1 MIRSSSGT
9 SFDGEA
15 THNLRLLGTV
25 LSAAVL
31 LGIGGQSLEVAR
43 DYALIREAASALD
56 SPRVGDPERAGW
68 VAKMLV
74 GEAALANSRAATQI
88 LGGMGLTWPIPLHFL
103 LPRSWALESSGGTSG
118 DHSRALASGL
128 EHLGK

>member
-15 THNLRLLGTV
+15 TYHLRLLGTV

-43 DYALIREAASALD
+43 DYALTREQFNAPIASFQALKHLMAD
-56 SPRVGDPERAGW
+56 MFVRVELARSATYAPPLSSTTPEWVTPSARGGSPRCWSARLRSPTPVRPC
-68 VAKMLV
+68 
-74 GEAALANSRAATQI
+74 
-88 LGGMGLTWPIPLHFL
+88 
-103 LPRSWALESSGGTSG
+103 RSWEGW
-118 DHSRALASGL
+118 D
-128 EHLGK
+128 